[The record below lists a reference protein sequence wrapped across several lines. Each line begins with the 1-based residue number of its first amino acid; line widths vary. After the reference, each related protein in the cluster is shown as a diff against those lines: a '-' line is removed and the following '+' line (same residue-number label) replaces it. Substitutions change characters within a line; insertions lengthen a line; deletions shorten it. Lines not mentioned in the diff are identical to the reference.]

1 MDRRVRMGCDGV
13 GDEFVV
19 VEGELGGQRREGEMV
34 EVGGGAVLATS
45 SVGVLIVCD
54 IHDDDGYYFGYRMEI
69 L

>member
-1 MDRRVRMGCDGV
+1 MGCDAV
-13 GDEFVV
+13 GEEFVV
-19 VEGELGGQRREGEMV
+19 IEGELGGQRREGEMV

-54 IHDDDGYYFGYRMEI
+54 IHDDDRYCFGYQMGK